1 MKSFED
7 MLIIV
12 LKSYN
17 MKFKSIKKAK
27 IKTLKDERECKQI
40 AQDYLNEKVSVC
52 FWILWG
58 AKKNGVNYD
67 KIKRFLVNELP
78 VPS

>member
-1 MKSFED
+1 MVE
-7 MLIIV
+7 IV
-12 LKSYN
+12 LKQYN
-17 MKFKSIKKAK
+17 INYKNINHVIIPSLKNENDIKDQAEKN
-27 IKTLKDERECKQI
+27 
-40 AQDYLNEKVSVC
+40 LNEDVSVC

-58 AKKNGVNYD
+58 KKKQGINYD